1 MAKPSSVH
9 ELVISE
15 ENRLAKKDRGKQ
27 AIKQEGLKLPLIL
40 LGAAVYSFSLNI
52 FLRPLHLYSGGLMG
66 FAQLFE
72 SLFNRAGI
80 TFGGVQIS
88 GILYY
93 LMNVPAIIL
102 AFKKMRRR
110 FIIKTVFAISSIS
123 IMLSLI
129 PIPAA
134 PILNDMITTVIL
146 AGVLCGIGVG
156 IILYEG
162 ACDGGMTLI
171 GMLIVAIRG
180 KSSIGQISI
189 MTNIV
194 LYGIMLFL
202 FDIPTTIYSFIFSLF
217 SSIAT
222 DRIHAQ
228 NINSQVMIITKLDDI
243 RPMEVEIMSRL
254 NRGMTEIKGKGTFTG
269 EDVRVFVVYVSK
281 YETSR
286 LRAIIQSHD
295 PRAFIAETSGVRID
309 GPFMKHL
316 Q

>member
-110 FIIKTVFAISSIS
+110 FIIKTVFAITSIS
-123 IMLSLI
+123 VMLSLI

-156 IILYEG
+156 IILFEG

>member
-9 ELVISE
+9 ELVINE
-15 ENRLAKKDRGKQ
+15 EKRLAKKDHGKQ

-40 LGAAVYSFSLNI
+40 LGAVIYSFSLNI

-80 TFGGVQIS
+80 TFGGIQFS

-189 MTNIV
+189 MTNLV

-228 NINSQVMIITKLDDI
+228 NINSQVMIITKLEDI

>member
-110 FIIKTVFAISSIS
+110 FIIKTVFAITSIS
-123 IMLSLI
+123 VMLSLI

>member
-1 MAKPSSVH
+1 MEKQTSVK
-9 ELVISE
+9 EQVISE
-15 ENRLAKKDRGKQ
+15 EKRLAKKDKGRQ
-27 AIKQEGLKLPLIL
+27 AVRKEGLKLPMIL
-40 LGAAVYSFSLNI
+40 LGAAVYSVSLNL

-72 SLFNRAGI
+72 ALFQRAGI
-80 TFGGVQIS
+80 TFGGIQIS

-102 AFKKMRRR
+102 AVKKMRRR
-110 FIIKTVFAISSIS
+110 FIIKTVFAVSAISVL
-123 IMLSLI
+123 LSLI

-134 PILNDMITTVIL
+134 PILEDMLTNVIL

-171 GMLIVAIRG
+171 GMLIVSMKG
-180 KSSIGQISI
+180 KSTVGQIGI
-189 MTNIV
+189 IANIV

-228 NINSQVMIITKLDDI
+228 NINSQVMIITKLEDI

-254 NRGMTEIKGKGTFTG
+254 NRGMTEMKGKGTFTG
-269 EDVRVFVVYVSK
+269 DTVRVFVVFVSK
-281 YETSR
+281 YETGR
-286 LRAIIQSHD
+286 LRAIIQSYD
-295 PRAFIAETSGVRID
+295 PHAFIVETSGVRID

-316 Q
+316 E